1 MRDARGDSLS
11 LFYAKDVYDYDLAVD
26 CRWRRSVGL
35 IFCALS
41 GGVLGVLQIVKRH
54 EEALEDCQS
63 FVF

>member
-11 LFYAKDVYDYDLAVD
+11 LFCAKDVYDYDLAVD

-35 IFCALS
+35 ILCAFS
-41 GGVLGVLQIVKRH
+41 GVLGVLQIVKRH